1 MRATAMAQLT
11 MPLEFVVATALHL
24 QMVLIAIYSMIPL
37 MEQPNVLEV
46 IPKMRLVFV
55 GGIVTS
61 MQTMIFFATTYTTER
76 EEKILVWMIT
86 PTQLMIVPFV
96 TVIIISKSMEFLV
109 HREHLSR
116 QREIFVMSPVPLDVT
131 RAHQICTF

>member
-1 MRATAMAQLT
+1 
-11 MPLEFVVATALHL
+11 
-24 QMVLIAIYSMIPL
+24 
-37 MEQPNVLEV
+37 
-46 IPKMRLVFV
+46 
-55 GGIVTS
+55 